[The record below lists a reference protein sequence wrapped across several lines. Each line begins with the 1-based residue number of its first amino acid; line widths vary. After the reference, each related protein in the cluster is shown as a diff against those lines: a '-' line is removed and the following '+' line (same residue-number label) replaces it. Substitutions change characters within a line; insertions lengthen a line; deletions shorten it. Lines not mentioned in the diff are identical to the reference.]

1 MKIIF
6 MSEKVL
12 MRTLGVLEAFAG
24 NSRPMSMSEIAHL
37 TTTPAASCARLLR
50 SLVQV
55 GLLRELAQGRRYC
68 PTGRLAAV
76 AEALAGYNPW
86 PDLLAGELQRLAE
99 SSGETVVLGVRQQLS
114 VRTLAVVESMQ
125 SIRYCVE
132 VGTPRPLH
140 ASSMGKALLAATP
153 QVQRDALLAQI
164 DYTRY
169 TPATLVSRAALEDN
183 LAEGRQR
190 GWYANLAET
199 QTGVGA
205 LAASLGTD
213 REGDE
218 PLGVALVGPV
228 SRVAPALEALG
239 KRLRLAC
246 RRMEKVL
253 REA

>member
-1 MKIIF
+1 

-12 MRTLGVLEAFAG
+12 VRTLGVLEAFAG
-24 NSRPMSMSEIAHL
+24 NTRPLSMSEIAHL

-86 PDLLAGELQRLAE
+86 PDLLADELRRLGDA
-99 SSGETVVLGVRQQLS
+99 SGETVVLGVRQHLS
-114 VRTLAVVESMQ
+114 VRTLAVVESQQ

-140 ASSMGKALLAATP
+140 ASSMGKALLAALGEA
-153 QVQRDALLAQI
+153 QRDALLAQI
-164 DYTRY
+164 EYARY
-169 TPATLVSRAALEDN
+169 TPGTLVSRSALEHD
-183 LAEGRQR
+183 LAVGRQR
-190 GWYANLAET
+190 GWYTNVEET

-205 LAASLGTD
+205 LAAPLRAG
-213 REGDE
+213 RNGDE
-218 PLGVALVGPV
+218 PLGVALVGPAA
-228 SRVAPALEALG
+228 RVVPALDGLG
-239 KRLRLAC
+239 KQLRQAC

>member
-1 MKIIF
+1 
-6 MSEKVL
+6 
-12 MRTLGVLEAFAG
+12 
-24 NSRPMSMSEIAHL
+24 MSEIAHL

-86 PDLLAGELQRLAE
+86 PALLAEELQRLGD
-99 SSGETVVLGVRQQLS
+99 SSGETVVLGVRQHLS
-114 VRTLAVVESMQ
+114 VRTLAVVESLQ

-140 ASSMGKALLAATP
+140 ASSMGKALLAAMP
-153 QVQRDALLAQI
+153 QAQRDALLAQI
-164 DYTRY
+164 DYARY
-169 TPATLVSRAALEDN
+169 TPATLVSRAALESD
-183 LAEGRQR
+183 LAAHRQH
-190 GWYANLAET
+190 GWYTNLEET
-199 QTGVGA
+199 QPGVAA
-205 LAASLGTD
+205 LAAPLRAQRD
-213 REGDE
+213 GDE
-218 PLGVALVGPV
+218 PLGIALVGPAA
-228 SRVAPALEALG
+228 RVEPALEALG
-239 KRLRLAC
+239 KQLRLAC

>member
-1 MKIIF
+1 

-12 MRTLGVLEAFAG
+12 ARALGVLEAFAG
-24 NSRPMSMSEIAHL
+24 HSRPMSMSEIAHL

-68 PTGRLAAV
+68 PTGRLASV

-86 PDLLAGELQRLAE
+86 PDLLAEELQRLGE

-114 VRTLAVVESMQ
+114 VRTLAVVESLQ

-140 ASSMGKALLAATP
+140 ASSLGKALLAASP
-153 QVQRDALLAQI
+153 EAQRDALLAQI
-164 DYTRY
+164 EYTRY
-169 TPATLVSRAALEDN
+169 TSATLASRAALEAD
-183 LAEGRQR
+183 LAAGRQR
-190 GWYANLAET
+190 GWYTNLAET
-199 QTGVGA
+199 QAGVGA
-205 LAASLGTD
+205 LAAPLRAQ

-218 PLGVALVGPV
+218 PLGIALVGPV
-228 SRVAPALEALG
+228 SRVAPALDALG
-239 KRLRLAC
+239 KQLRLAC

>member
-1 MKIIF
+1 

-12 MRTLGVLEAFAG
+12 VRAIGVLEAFAG
-24 NSRPMSMSEIAHL
+24 NSRPLSMSEIAHL

-76 AEALAGYNPW
+76 AEALAGFNPW
-86 PDLLAGELQRLAE
+86 PALLEPELQRLCDA
-99 SSGETVVLGVRQQLS
+99 SGETVVLGVRQHLS
-114 VRTLAVVESMQ
+114 VRTLAVVESLQ

-140 ASSMGKALLAATP
+140 ASSMGKALLAAMP
-153 QVQRDALLAQI
+153 HGQREALLAQI

-169 TPATLVSRAALEDN
+169 TPATRMSRSALEAD
-183 LAEGRQR
+183 LAAQRQR
-190 GWYANLAET
+190 GWYTNLEET
-199 QTGVGA
+199 QPGVAA
-205 LAASLGTD
+205 LAVPLRAQRD
-213 REGDE
+213 GDE
-218 PLGVALVGPV
+218 PLGIALVGPAT
-228 SRVAPALEALG
+228 RVEPALEALS
-239 KRLRLAC
+239 KQLRLAC